1 MDSMTE
7 NNQKNQTPPIPQNLT
22 VGRSGRLSTRGE
34 KRLTPEQQEHLIQ
47 NVEAYTRNNFAVIR
61 LNGKVPVD
69 ANWQKMKP
77 LPQAKTREFA
87 TAWLKQSDYP
97 NFGASLPETVI
108 VVDVDPRNF
117 KNGIDSLEAL
127 SATVGV
133 NLLEKANFKVLT
145 GSGGYH
151 LYFSIPTTTASEKPR
166 FALKLKAYAGIE
178 FKTAGGQVVM
188 PGSIHPE
195 TDKIYEETIDSLGI
209 ACINDAPSALLQL
222 LTRDQNH
229 NNNLGST
236 TDVHRNFSDSTFD
249 TERCRAALAVLP
261 ASIEGEGGDNQLYQ
275 AACLGKDFNL
285 SPKTFFP
292 LLKEYNKRSVPQWS
306 DGDLKQKIMRA
317 YNYAKNHAG
326 VKSAADDFA
335 ALDDEN
341 ETSTIE
347 GIDGDFG
354 TNRWVAK
361 LERAKSGEV
370 KCTYGNAIV
379 LLENMDIFTK
389 SLAINTFNDKVVYRK
404 PLVWHPEYALG
415 ITAFPIDGR
424 NVNDD
429 ELLYIKRYFVEHHK
443 IDFQKGTLIEAVR
456 SVALFNQFHPVRETL
471 QALKWDSVK
480 RIDSWLSRYLGAE
493 ENAYTKA
500 VGKKFLLAA
509 VTRVFEPGAKF
520 DTMMVLE
527 GKDQG
532 KGKSTVLD
540 ILSRGWF
547 IDNISDFHSKDTL
560 LACHNGVWI
569 AECAELDFMSKVE
582 ITAQK
587 SFASRR
593 IDSFR
598 APYDRFVKDYPRQF
612 VMVGTTNQFQYL
624 RDETG
629 NRRYLPIRT
638 HEIDLPA
645 MRQDAEQLWAE
656 AYALYK
662 EKSYTIYMDTEELRT
677 LAEVQQNDRLQVDSW
692 ESTIE
697 NWLENAPESG
707 NEKEM
712 QIWKKKVYQFDDL
725 WQWALQ
731 RNPGHFP
738 KQEQNR
744 IAAIMR
750 KLNYEYKQVRVG
762 ENRIRGFVKC

>member
-1 MDSMTE
+1 MTE
-7 NNQKNQTPPIPQNLT
+7 KNQENQPQKLT
-22 VGRSGRLSTRGE
+22 IGRSGRPSIRPE
-34 KRLTPEQQEHLIQ
+34 KRLTAEQQEHLIQ
-47 NVEAYTRNNFAVIR
+47 NVEAYTRNNFTVIR
-61 LNGKVPVD
+61 LNGKVPFD
-69 ANWQKMKP
+69 ANWRKMKP
-77 LPQAKTREFA
+77 LPQAKAREFA
-87 TAWLKQSDYP
+87 TTWLKQQDYP
-97 NFGASLPETVI
+97 NFGVALPETVI

-127 SATVGV
+127 SNSLGV

-151 LYFSIPTTTASEKPR
+151 LYFSIPTILASKKPR

-188 PGSIHPE
+188 PGSIHHE

-209 ACINDAPSALLQL
+209 ACINDAPDGLLALLA
-222 LTRDQNH
+222 RDSSANESGF
-229 NNNLGST
+229 GSEGAT
-236 TDVHRNFSDSTFD
+236 LQHTFGDSILD
-249 TERCRAALAVLP
+249 TERCRAALAVMP
-261 ASIEGEGGDNQLYQ
+261 ASIQGEGGDNQLYQ
-275 AACLGKDFNL
+275 AACLGKDFDL
-285 SPKTFFP
+285 SPKAFFP
-292 LLKEYNKRSVPQWS
+292 LLKEYNQRSVPQWS
-306 DGDLKQKIMRA
+306 DSELKQKITRA
-317 YNYAKNHAG
+317 YRYAKNQAG
-326 VKSAADDFA
+326 VKSGAEDFGA
-335 ALDDEN
+335 VEDDE
-341 ETSTIE
+341 TADQ
-347 GIDGDFG
+347 GIDACA
-354 TNRWVAK
+354 WAAK
-361 LERAKSGEV
+361 LERTKAGEI
-370 KCTYGNAIV
+370 KNTYGNAIV

-415 ITAFPIDGR
+415 ITSFPIDGR
-424 NVNDD
+424 NVTDD
-429 ELLYIKRYFVEHHK
+429 ELLFIKRYFVEHHK
-443 IDFQKGTLIEAVR
+443 LDFQKGTLIEAVR

-471 QALKWDSVK
+471 QALKWDGTK
-480 RIDSWLSRYLGAE
+480 RIDNWLSRYLGAD
-493 ENAYTKA
+493 ENDYTKA

-509 VTRVFEPGAKF
+509 VTRIFEPGTKF

-593 IDSFR
+593 IDTFR

-645 MRQDAEQLWAE
+645 MRQDVEQIWAE
-656 AYALYK
+656 TYALYK
-662 EKSYTIYMDTEELRT
+662 EKSYTIFMDTKELQT
-677 LAEVQQNDRLQVDSW
+677 LAQSQQDDRLQVDSW

-697 NWLENAPESG
+697 NWLENEPDEG
-707 NEKEM
+707 NEKAIA
-712 QIWKKKVYQFDDL
+712 IWKKKVYQFDDL

-744 IAAIMR
+744 ISAIMR

-762 ENRIRGFVKC
+762 EKRIRGFVKC